1 MSKERINISLEVFN
15 EIKRVVQIMWK
26 ENNTNQH
33 GSSDYRF
40 LSRYTTC
47 STASLE
53 NYNRLIEILR
63 KY

>member
-1 MSKERINISLEVFN
+1 
-15 EIKRVVQIMWK
+15 MWK